1 MTYRFFKSFLFPL
14 DMLPSLNALLDFA
27 LRLNK
32 YFFSG
37 KNLQV
42 QAIFYSSNSGK
53 QQHICFIVWFGISEK
68 YSHGV
73 NYFNIC
79 LSRITILWLLGQH
92 GLYYNTNTW
101 LSLWFFLWKLSRMFE
116 KLGHVFW
123 SKFDQ
128 RTYQEFF
135 ETLVCKK
142 QHWTINRTWNIYFQ
156 LRNLSFVPNVFL
168 FSIPFFFFK
177 Y

>member
-1 MTYRFFKSFLFPL
+1 MFEKLWHILAKRFVSCSVCSSLVMFFCQNFCEDLLLIIRMLIWPTVFSRVSYFPWICFLL
-14 DMLPSLNALLDFA
+14 WTLCWI
-27 LRLNK
+27 LRFVWINI
-32 YFFSG
+32 FFSG
-37 KNLQV
+37 KNLQF

-53 QQHICFIVWFGISEK
+53 QQHISFIVWFGISEK

-128 RTYQEFF
+128 RTY
-135 ETLVCKK
+135 
-142 QHWTINRTWNIYFQ
+142 
-156 LRNLSFVPNVFL
+156 
-168 FSIPFFFFK
+168 
-177 Y
+177 